1 MKDWPFGI
9 ALRWEVPNRLMLLV
23 GESRL
28 VVSDEVKGAA

>member
-1 MKDWPFGI
+1 LWPFGI
-9 ALRWEVPNRLMLLV
+9 ALRWGVSNRLMLLV